1 MAKEEYNKKEIK
13 IEKCAR
19 CAIILI
25 IVAQLVFTIAIF
37 ILMQLSQYVYMNTK
51 LYNWTALIYHVNQF
65 VILIVLFFLYTFY
78 TLKML
83 FVMHRK
89 HDLAFRIHSPRQIP
103 LILITMASLLF
114 VMYHMFPVV
123 VLFFC
128 QDVLHGFPGSFCKR
142 EAIIVFKREFI
153 NTTIGVRILPIIGF
167 LLLNWPHDCYRC
179 LGKDPDRTFSIH

>member
-25 IVAQLVFTIAIF
+25 IVTQLVFTIAIF
-37 ILMQLSQYVYMNTK
+37 ILMQLSQYVYTNTK

-65 VILIVLFFLYTFY
+65 VILMVLFFLYTFY

-89 HDLAFRIHSPRQIP
+89 HNLAFKIHSPR
-103 LILITMASLLF
+103 
-114 VMYHMFPVV
+114 
-123 VLFFC
+123 
-128 QDVLHGFPGSFCKR
+128 
-142 EAIIVFKREFI
+142 
-153 NTTIGVRILPIIGF
+153 
-167 LLLNWPHDCYRC
+167 
-179 LGKDPDRTFSIH
+179 